1 MPLTSPELFQGLGQE
16 AVSDIIGRSRHRRFA
31 ARDVI
36 VREGDPGDSVL
47 ILDHGAAEVLV
58 GGGQQRV
65 RRLRRGDVI
74 GEVSLLTG
82 EPRSATIR
90 ATVDTSVVEIE
101 RDTMTRV
108 LADHPVLLVNLS
120 RILSRRLARAH
131 VEQVPSG
138 RGEAVGLILGPSC
151 VSLGGAILAAA
162 DAATPRSVGSLGL
175 VDHVPTAA
183 QAATADAA
191 GESLDPL
198 LASHGFVFVVAG
210 PDTPQLTTLVAHLDR
225 VVAIG
230 NAGEVAEIAGRLGP
244 GVALESVVLDE
255 RRPPL
260 PAAAPPVD
268 ASLRPLRSV
277 GWIGRHVTRTKIGLA
292 LGAGGAKGYA
302 HVGALA
308 VLEEAGYTVDC
319 VAGTSIGA
327 IVGACIAMGM
337 GSGDIHEAL
346 QKRFSPDVVKE
357 VFALS
362 FAGTSA
368 GYGTMRDLTEQLVGE
383 RTFDELEIPFVA
395 MSVDL
400 ASRLPVPIDEGR
412 VADAL
417 LASTALAGLFPPFER
432 AGQRLVDGLALVP
445 VPVESVSAA
454 GADITVSVNLMSR
467 DSLAA
472 WPGEEP
478 PPPPGGRQRMLE
490 TLLEVM
496 DLTQLDASVRNA
508 AAADVVI
515 TPRFGPCTWRDFHLA
530 DRFLAA
536 GREAAEGAL
545 ERLQALTTPTNGG
558 SAWLTH
564 STSTT

>member
-1 MPLTSPELFQGLGQE
+1 MSLTSPDLFQGLGQE
-16 AVSDIIGRSRHRRFA
+16 AVNDIIGRSRHRRFA

-36 VREGDPGDSVL
+36 VREGEPGDSVL
-47 ILDHGAAEVLV
+47 ILEHGAAEVLV
-58 GGGQQRV
+58 GEGQQRV

-101 RDTMTRV
+101 REAMTRF

-162 DAATPRSVGSLGL
+162 NAATPRSVGSLGL

-183 QAATADAA
+183 QASSADAA
-191 GESLDPL
+191 AEGLDPL
-198 LASHGFVFVVAG
+198 LSRHGFVYVVAA
-210 PDTPQLTTLVAHLDR
+210 PDTPQLATLVAQLDR

-230 NAGEVAEIAGRLGP
+230 NGSEVAEITARLGP
-244 GVALESVVLDE
+244 AGSVETVVLDE
-255 RRPPL
+255 HGA
-260 PAAAPPVD
+260 PATATRGAALV
-268 ASLRPLRSV
+268 SSRPLRTVS
-277 GWIGRHVTRTKIGLA
+277 WIGRHVTRTKIGLA

-308 VLEEAGYTVDC
+308 VLEEAGYTVDR

-337 GSGDIHEAL
+337 GSADIGEAL

-368 GYGTMRDLTEQLVGE
+368 GYGTMRELTEQLVGE
-383 RTFDELEIPFVA
+383 RTFDDLEIPFVA
-395 MSVDL
+395 MAVDL

-432 AGQRLVDGLALVP
+432 DGQRLVDGLALVP
-445 VPVESVSAA
+445 VPVEPLAAA
-454 GADITVSVNLMSR
+454 GADITVAVNLMSR

-508 AAADVVI
+508 AQADVVI

-545 ERLQALTTPTNGG
+545 ARLQALTTPTNGG
-558 SAWLTH
+558 
-564 STSTT
+564 